1 LIFVC
6 FEMTIQKYLSK
17 IKNLLVLSKTRIT
30 EIKILTKEKKI
41 QTVIQKYP
49 LYYLLILMFSYL
61 KK

>member
-1 LIFVC
+1 
-6 FEMTIQKYLSK
+6 MTIQKYLSK